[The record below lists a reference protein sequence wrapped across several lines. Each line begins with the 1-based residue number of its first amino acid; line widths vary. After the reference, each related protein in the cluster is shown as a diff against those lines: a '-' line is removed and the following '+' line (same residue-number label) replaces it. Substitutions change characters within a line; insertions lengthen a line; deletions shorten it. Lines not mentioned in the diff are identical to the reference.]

1 MPMNKGYKIEE
12 ITIGMSASTDHLVTE
27 ADVINFAEIS
37 GDHNPVHLDEEYA
50 QSSRFGRRIAHGL
63 FGASFFS
70 GLFGTRLPGRGCVYA
85 AQNLKFR
92 RPVYIGDTVTATITV
107 LSVDVTKKRVT
118 FSTICSVD
126 GKDVIIGDAEI
137 FIP

>member
-1 MPMNKGYKIEE
+1 MKDSYKIEE
-12 ITIGMSASTDHLVTE
+12 IAPGMSASMTHVVTDEDVRKF
-27 ADVINFAEIS
+27 ADVS
-37 GDHNPVHLDEEYA
+37 GDHNPVHLDEDYA
-50 QSSRFGRRIAHGL
+50 QKSRFGRRIAHGL

-70 GLFGTRLPGRGCVYA
+70 GLFGTKLPGRGCVYA

-92 RPVYIGDTVTATITV
+92 RPVYIGDTVTATVTV
-107 LSVDVTKKRVT
+107 LSVDVAKKRVL

>member
-1 MPMNKGYKIEE
+1 MNKGYKIEE

>member
-1 MPMNKGYKIEE
+1 MKDSYKIEE
-12 ITIGMSASTDHLVTE
+12 IAPGMTASMTHLVTE
-27 ADVINFAEIS
+27 EDVRNFAEVS

-50 QSSRFGRRIAHGL
+50 KQSRFGRRIAHGL

-92 RPVYIGDTVTATITV
+92 RPVFIGDTVTATITV
-107 LSVDVTKKRVT
+107 LGVDVAKKRVT
-118 FSTICSVD
+118 FSTICTVD
-126 GKDVIIGDAEI
+126 GKEVIIGDAEI

>member
-1 MPMNKGYKIEE
+1 MKDSYKIEE
-12 ITIGMSASTDHLVTE
+12 IAPGMTASMTHLVTE
-27 ADVINFAEIS
+27 EDVRNFAEVS

-50 QSSRFGRRIAHGL
+50 KQSRFGRRIAHGL

-92 RPVYIGDTVTATITV
+92 RPVFIGDIVTATITV
-107 LSVDVTKKRVT
+107 LGVDVAKKRVT
-118 FSTICSVD
+118 FSTICTVD
-126 GKDVIIGDAEI
+126 GKEVIIGDAEI

>member
-1 MPMNKGYKIEE
+1 MYKIEE
-12 ITIGMSASTDHLVTE
+12 ITPGMSASTEHTVTE
-27 ADVINFAEIS
+27 SDVAGFALLS

-50 QSSRFGRRIAHGL
+50 SKSRYGRRIAHGL

-70 GLFGTRLPGRGCVYA
+70 GLFGTRLPGPGCVYA

-92 RPVYIGDTVTATITV
+92 RPVFIGDTLVVTVTV
-107 LSVDVTKKRVT
+107 LSVDIPKKRVF
-118 FSTICSVD
+118 FSTICSVE
-126 GKDVIIGDAEI
+126 GKEVIVGDAEI

>member
-1 MPMNKGYKIEE
+1 MKDSYKIEE
-12 ITIGMSASTDHLVTE
+12 IAPGMSASMTHVVTDEDVRKF
-27 ADVINFAEIS
+27 ADVS
-37 GDHNPVHLDEEYA
+37 GDHNPVHLDEDYA
-50 QSSRFGRRIAHGL
+50 QKSRFGRRIAHGL

-70 GLFGTRLPGRGCVYA
+70 GLFGTKLPGRGCVYA

-92 RPVYIGDTVTATITV
+92 RPVYIGDAVTATVTV
-107 LSVDVTKKRVT
+107 LSVDVAKKRVV
-118 FSTICSVD
+118 FSTTCSVD